1 MADTLLSFFPTPDD
15 LLRAEVD
22 ELAPVVL
29 VVAPGVMQ
37 NEMFNIASLITPL
50 YPLTGGG
57 YPSPSQVE
65 IRRALAEAL
74 SWLENQGTII
84 KEPDQPATWY
94 RLTRRQGTADLESAR
109 EWVDQW
115 RARGGQPSGTS
126 ARWVPGHGGMTA
138 GASVNVDLEI
148 EVRRSLPVQRFLVT
162 TPLSFQGA
170 SLISLT
176 LRFLDA
182 PYHNQLPDILAA
194 TLAEDF
200 EGWASEPLA
209 SGAALLDRLA
219 IIGPEVNPTLREAI
233 IEALND
239 RAAALQFSDPHPFRY
254 PNLENLAHGI
264 HAFAR
269 LPARDFRVGLVRAT
283 TTVIILA
290 VAITLSVGAATV
302 LVTDFGN
309 VITARAGQHVNAAGR
324 TPP

>member
-138 GASVNVDLEI
+138 G
-148 EVRRSLPVQRFLVT
+148 
-162 TPLSFQGA
+162 
-170 SLISLT
+170 
-176 LRFLDA
+176 
-182 PYHNQLPDILAA
+182 
-194 TLAEDF
+194 
-200 EGWASEPLA
+200 
-209 SGAALLDRLA
+209 
-219 IIGPEVNPTLREAI
+219 
-233 IEALND
+233 
-239 RAAALQFSDPHPFRY
+239 
-254 PNLENLAHGI
+254 
-264 HAFAR
+264 
-269 LPARDFRVGLVRAT
+269 
-283 TTVIILA
+283 
-290 VAITLSVGAATV
+290 
-302 LVTDFGN
+302 
-309 VITARAGQHVNAAGR
+309 
-324 TPP
+324 